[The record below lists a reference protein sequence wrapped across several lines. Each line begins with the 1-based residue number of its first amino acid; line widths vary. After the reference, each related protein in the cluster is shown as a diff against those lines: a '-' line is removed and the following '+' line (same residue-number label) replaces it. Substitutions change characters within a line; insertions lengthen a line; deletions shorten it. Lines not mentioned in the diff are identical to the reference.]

1 MNGVTILLILVFIVF
16 IVLTIL
22 IVKMVIENNTEI
34 KNIDCS
40 DNEQKKHFRQ
50 KIKEI
55 KDKLKKK

>member
-1 MNGVTILLILVFIVF
+1 MNGVTILLILVFIVS

-22 IVKMVIENNTEI
+22 IVKMVMEDNTEI
-34 KNIDCS
+34 KNIDYS